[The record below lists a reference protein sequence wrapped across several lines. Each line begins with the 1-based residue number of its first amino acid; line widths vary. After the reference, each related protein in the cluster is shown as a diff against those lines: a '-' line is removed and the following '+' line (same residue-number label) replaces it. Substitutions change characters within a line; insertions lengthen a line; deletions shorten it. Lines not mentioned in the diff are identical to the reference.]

1 VSFLYLFIYSIIEK
15 LLKQKINRCETKSMK
30 MMEEV
35 NLNDYE
41 VKRGFSGGAG
51 GKEPSCQCRRHETRV
66 RSLGQEDPPEKRM
79 APTSVFLPGRI
90 L

>member
-1 VSFLYLFIYSIIEK
+1 
-15 LLKQKINRCETKSMK
+15 

-51 GKEPSCQCRRHETRV
+51 GKEPSCQCRRHETGLIPGSG
-66 RSLGQEDPPEKRM
+66 RSSGEENG
-79 APTSVFLPGRI
+79 THFSI
-90 L
+90 LAWENPMNTGAW

>member
-1 VSFLYLFIYSIIEK
+1 MSFLYLFIYSIIEK

-51 GKEPSCQCRRHETRV
+51 GKEPACQLQET
-66 RSLGQEDPPEKRM
+66 
-79 APTSVFLPGRI
+79 
-90 L
+90 